1 MAIDRSAKAR
11 PKNLRKTLKH
21 FLKYIGKHSRLLFVI
36 SILVIIPA
44 VSQLYG
50 TYMIKPLINT
60 ATSNGDKSELA
71 RLCLIVAGVYLTGVT
86 SAFIYMQLIARFA
99 QVVIYDM
106 RRDLFNHIQELPIKY
121 FDTHSYGEM
130 MSSFTNDL
138 ESVTDALN
146 NSFATLIQ
154 YFVQIV
160 GMGVILF
167 LFSWELSLVVLGFYF
182 IMFAYIMYSG
192 KKSKLYYSRQQKAMG
207 ELNGFADEILRGEKT
222 IKSFTSEKDV
232 IKTFVN
238 KSEELEKASA
248 SALTYGNSMV
258 PMVVFLSYLNYGIV
272 TVLGGLMVISGRISD
287 IGTLSSYLI
296 FVRQAASPINRLTGN
311 INSLLNGL
319 ASMERVFNLINLE
332 PEIDQGKI
340 EIVNVDSSMNEV
352 REKTGYYAYKD
363 EKQLIKFNGNVKME
377 NVIFSYVLGKVVI
390 NDITIEGEA
399 GEKIA
404 LVGSTGAGKTTIV
417 NLINRFYDVDEG
429 KVTVDGINIKDIKKD
444 DLRSVIGMVLQETHL
459 FYGTIEDNIKFGKLD
474 ASHEEVVAAAK
485 LASADSFIRRLPQG
499 YNTVLTGD
507 GENLSSG
514 QRQLIAIARVAISN
528 PPILILD
535 EATSSVDTYTEQLI
549 QKGMDMLM
557 VGRTTFVIAHR
568 LSTVRNSSAII
579 VLENGRVLESGTH
592 ESLIKSRGKYYSLY
606 TGKTELT

>member
-232 IKTFVN
+232 IKTFIN

-258 PMVVFLSYLNYGIV
+258 PMVVFL
-272 TVLGGLMVISGRISD
+272 
-287 IGTLSSYLI
+287 
-296 FVRQAASPINRLTGN
+296 
-311 INSLLNGL
+311 
-319 ASMERVFNLINLE
+319 
-332 PEIDQGKI
+332 
-340 EIVNVDSSMNEV
+340 
-352 REKTGYYAYKD
+352 
-363 EKQLIKFNGNVKME
+363 
-377 NVIFSYVLGKVVI
+377 
-390 NDITIEGEA
+390 
-399 GEKIA
+399 
-404 LVGSTGAGKTTIV
+404 
-417 NLINRFYDVDEG
+417 
-429 KVTVDGINIKDIKKD
+429 
-444 DLRSVIGMVLQETHL
+444 
-459 FYGTIEDNIKFGKLD
+459 
-474 ASHEEVVAAAK
+474 
-485 LASADSFIRRLPQG
+485 
-499 YNTVLTGD
+499 
-507 GENLSSG
+507 
-514 QRQLIAIARVAISN
+514 
-528 PPILILD
+528 
-535 EATSSVDTYTEQLI
+535 
-549 QKGMDMLM
+549 
-557 VGRTTFVIAHR
+557 
-568 LSTVRNSSAII
+568 
-579 VLENGRVLESGTH
+579 
-592 ESLIKSRGKYYSLY
+592 
-606 TGKTELT
+606 

>member
-11 PKNLRKTLKH
+11 PKNIRKTLKH

-352 REKTGYYAYKD
+352 KEKTGYYAYKN

-377 NVIFSYVLGKVVI
+377 NVIFSYVSGKVVI

-429 KVTVDGINIKDIKKD
+429 KVTVDGIDIKDIKKD

-579 VLENGRVLESGTH
+579 VLENGKVLESGTH

>member
-319 ASMERVFNLINLE
+319 ASMERVFNLITLE

-340 EIVNVDSSMNEV
+340 EIVNVDSSMTEV
-352 REKTGYYAYKD
+352 KEKTGYYAYKD

-377 NVIFSYVLGKVVI
+377 NAIFSYVSGKVVI

>member
-332 PEIDQGKI
+332 PEIDHGKI
-340 EIVNVDSSMNEV
+340 KIVNVDSSMNEV
-352 REKTGYYAYKD
+352 KEKTGYYAYKD
-363 EKQLIKFNGNVKME
+363 EKQLIKFSGNVKME
-377 NVIFSYVLGKVVI
+377 NVIFSYVSGKVVI

-429 KVTVDGINIKDIKKD
+429 KVTVDGIDIKDIKKD

-579 VLENGRVLESGTH
+579 VLENGKVLESGTH

>member
-11 PKNLRKTLKH
+11 PKNLPKTLKH

-319 ASMERVFNLINLE
+319 ASMERVFNLITLE

-352 REKTGYYAYKD
+352 KEKTGYYAYKD

-377 NVIFSYVLGKVVI
+377 NVIFSYVSGKVII

-579 VLENGRVLESGTH
+579 VLENGKVLESGTH
-592 ESLIKSRGKYYSLY
+592 ESLIKSRGRYYSLY

>member
-232 IKTFVN
+232 IKTFIN

-332 PEIDQGKI
+332 PEIDNGKI

-352 REKTGYYAYKD
+352 KEKTGYYAYKD
-363 EKQLIKFNGNVKME
+363 KKQLIKFNGNVKME
-377 NVIFSYVLGKVVI
+377 NAIFSYVSGKVVI
-390 NDITIEGEA
+390 NDITIEGEV

-429 KVTVDGINIKDIKKD
+429 RVTVDGINIKDIKKD

-579 VLENGRVLESGTH
+579 VLENGKVLESGTH
-592 ESLIKSRGKYYSLY
+592 ESLIKSKGKYYSLY

>member
-332 PEIDQGKI
+332 PEIDNGKI

-352 REKTGYYAYKD
+352 KEKTGYYAYKD

-377 NVIFSYVLGKVVI
+377 NVIFSYVSGKVVI

-429 KVTVDGINIKDIKKD
+429 RVTVDGINIKDIKKD

-579 VLENGRVLESGTH
+579 VLENGKVLESGTH

>member
-1 MAIDRSAKAR
+1 
-11 PKNLRKTLKH
+11 
-21 FLKYIGKHSRLLFVI
+21 
-36 SILVIIPA
+36 
-44 VSQLYG
+44 
-50 TYMIKPLINT
+50 
-60 ATSNGDKSELA
+60 
-71 RLCLIVAGVYLTGVT
+71 
-86 SAFIYMQLIARFA
+86 
-99 QVVIYDM
+99 M

-332 PEIDQGKI
+332 PEIDHGKI

-352 REKTGYYAYKD
+352 KEKTGYYAYKN

-377 NVIFSYVLGKVVI
+377 NVIFSYVSGKVVI

-429 KVTVDGINIKDIKKD
+429 KVTVDGIDIKDIKKD

-579 VLENGRVLESGTH
+579 VLENGKVLESGTH